1 MLELKECQRR
11 SLRTFSEWEHALS
24 RARQEYER
32 RKSALRQAGLA
43 PSADDANY
51 PAKAWAALA
60 GGEDTVAGKRTHI
73 DRFDSAGRSIPHI
86 CFKIPTGGGKTLL
99 GAAAI
104 ERLGMQTGFVLWI
117 VPSRAIYTQTRKA
130 LWTRGH
136 PYRQL
141 LEFASGGRVKVMQKD
156 DRLQQ
161 GDLDNYLCVMLL
173 MLPAANRRK
182 GKEFLR
188 MFRDS
193 GRYSTLFPRE
203 DDMAASE
210 ALLETHPDL
219 ETNPNGTVKHS
230 LFNVLKMQRPVVVLD
245 EAHKAYGG
253 KGADEFVVA
262 VNRLNPQ
269 LVIELSATP
278 NAALS
283 NLLVDISGTDLA
295 REEMIKLPVE
305 VSAVDGNW
313 TETLARAHDRL
324 IDLTAAAKQLEGR
337 SGRYIRPIGVIRVE
351 RTGKDQR
358 ASGYLHAED
367 VREHLIGQLGERPDS
382 VRVKSSQKD
391 EIAGENILSPYS
403 PVRWIITKA
412 ALMEGWD
419 CPFAYILVML
429 DNTRSKTAITQL
441 MGRVM
446 RQPDARRTKEPAL
459 NRCYVYCWQAGV
471 DESVNAVKAGL
482 ENEGL
487 TGLGQHVQ
495 STGVLAIEP
504 RLIERRDQFRDRDIF
519 LPRVLVRRGEG
530 WVDLSYERDILPT
543 IDWASLHV
551 PDVGDYRG
559 ESRKTP
565 ERTVSIELNDAG
577 ISTKLTRRPAIADT
591 KSVSLV
597 WFVRQLIDVVP
608 NPWQAA
614 RLVTGYIECA
624 RAEGYDDD
632 QIYVDRRRHVDN
644 LRAGLAKEINTA
656 AREIFVSKL
665 KEGKIRFDL
674 EASEPNFKMVDSYT
688 YTWSEGDRTFE
699 YAGIPAQQSL
709 FTPVY
714 EKQFDSEFERKFA
727 FYLDEHEAIEWW
739 HRVAAR
745 QSHDYYVRGWQNDRI
760 WPDFVALSNFDNGA
774 ARLLVVDTKGEH
786 LAGNSDTEYK
796 EQVFATLEQHC
807 EGTGAFE
814 CGEVKLGPAG
824 ETGRFRIV
832 FHEHEFANLLN

>member
-1 MLELKECQRR
+1 MLELKGYQRR

-24 RARQEYER
+24 RARQEYEQ

-43 PSADDANY
+43 PSADDTNY

-60 GGEDTVAGKRTHI
+60 GGEDTDAGKRTHI

-99 GAAAI
+99 GAVAI

-130 LWTRGH
+130 LWARGH

-219 ETNPNGTVKHS
+219 ETNANGTVKHS

-253 KGADEFVVA
+253 KGADEFVSA
-262 VNRLNPQ
+262 VNRLNPR

-324 IDLTAAAKQLEGR
+324 IDLTATAKQLEGH

-358 ASGYLHAED
+358 GSGYLHAED
-367 VREHLIGQLGERPDS
+367 VREHLIGQFGERPDS

-391 EIAGENILSPYS
+391 EIAGEDILSPYS

-429 DNTRSKTAITQL
+429 DNTRSNTAITQF

-446 RQPDARRTKEPAL
+446 RQPDARRTREPAL

-487 TGLGQHVQ
+487 TGLGQQVQ

-519 LPRVLVRRGEG
+519 LPRVLVRQGEG
-530 WVDLSYERDILPT
+530 WVDLSYERDILPK
-543 IDWASLHV
+543 IDWASLQV

-565 ERTVSIELNDAG
+565 EKTVSIELDDAG
-577 ISTKLTRRPAIADT
+577 ISTKLTRRRAIADT

-614 RLVTGYIECA
+614 RLVTGYIECV
-624 RAEGYDDD
+624 RAAGYDDD

-644 LRAGLAKEINTA
+644 LRAGLANEINTA
-656 AREIFVSKL
+656 AREIFVSK
-665 KEGKIRFDL
+665 
-674 EASEPNFKMVDSYT
+674 
-688 YTWSEGDRTFE
+688 
-699 YAGIPAQQSL
+699 
-709 FTPVY
+709 
-714 EKQFDSEFERKFA
+714 
-727 FYLDEHEAIEWW
+727 
-739 HRVAAR
+739 
-745 QSHDYYVRGWQNDRI
+745 
-760 WPDFVALSNFDNGA
+760 
-774 ARLLVVDTKGEH
+774 
-786 LAGNSDTEYK
+786 
-796 EQVFATLEQHC
+796 
-807 EGTGAFE
+807 
-814 CGEVKLGPAG
+814 
-824 ETGRFRIV
+824 
-832 FHEHEFANLLN
+832 